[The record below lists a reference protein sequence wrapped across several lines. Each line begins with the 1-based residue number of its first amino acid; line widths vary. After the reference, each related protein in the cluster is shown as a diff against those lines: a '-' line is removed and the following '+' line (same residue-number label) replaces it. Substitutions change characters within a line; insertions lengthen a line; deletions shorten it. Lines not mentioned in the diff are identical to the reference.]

1 MLPASSFS
9 IMLGLHD
16 RRKTKTEE
24 PSRLPYNSYLY
35 RTNAINFSNLT
46 RKRIKVRKVIVH
58 ENFTTSGNDIALL
71 QLGKKNSPSLTQ
83 VCPFPEDRVDLS
95 VFSPV
100 CLPSNSA
107 NFIGHDGFVF
117 GEQFFSFSDV
127 YLSNFSQVGEK
138 LENIRPQISFKRLW
152 FPLLRAA
159 IVLNAKTTLLTQT
172 RLYAQVA
179 LEQDL
184 ARCTVYPM

>member
-1 MLPASSFS
+1 M
-9 IMLGLHD
+9 
-16 RRKTKTEE
+16 K
-24 PSRLPYNSYLY
+24 
-35 RTNAINFSNLT
+35 AIIFSNRT

-100 CLPSNSA
+100 CLTSNSA
-107 NFIGHDGFVF
+107 DFIGQDGFVY
-117 GEQFFSFSDV
+117 GEQLFLFPMYM
-127 YLSNFSQVGEK
+127 YLSYFFQVGEK
-138 LENIRPQISFKRLW
+138 LEKIRPQIGFKRLW
-152 FPLLRAA
+152 FPLLKAT
-159 IVLNAKTTLLTQT
+159 IVLDDKTTLLTQT

-179 LEQDL
+179 LEKDL
-184 ARCTVYPM
+184 AR

>member
-1 MLPASSFS
+1 M
-9 IMLGLHD
+9 
-16 RRKTKTEE
+16 
-24 PSRLPYNSYLY
+24 
-35 RTNAINFSNLT
+35 NAINFSNRT
-46 RKRIKVRKVIVH
+46 RKRTKVRKVIVH

-71 QLGKKNSPSLTQ
+71 QLGKKNSSSLTQ

-107 NFIGHDGFVF
+107 NFIGQDGFVF

-138 LENIRPQISFKRLW
+138 LENIRPQIGFKRLW
-152 FPLLRAA
+152 FPLLKAA
-159 IVLNAKTTLLTQT
+159 IVLNVKTTLLTQT

-184 ARCTVYPM
+184 ARCTVYPI